1 MLQNKK
7 FMGKIQE
14 QHIRLK
20 SKPLIAE
27 VNETLVKPTNE
38 PKVENAAPS
47 SNKNNE
53 NKYRILF

>member
-27 VNETLVKPTNE
+27 VNEISVKEKIE
-38 PKVENAAPS
+38 PKKETVAPS

-53 NKYRILF
+53 NK

>member
-27 VNETLVKPTNE
+27 VNETTVKEKTE
-38 PKVENAAPS
+38 PKKETFAS
-47 SNKNNE
+47 GTSKNNE
-53 NKYRILF
+53 MK